1 MNGSGGNVAGCSTCA
16 GNCCRNYRVGVT
28 ARDVR
33 KLAAGTM
40 LHPIEFLR
48 LMETDRKDR
57 EGFRLQPGGAGMDLY
72 LIREAKTGA
81 CVFLMEIA
89 PGKARCGVYAHRP
102 LVCSNFP
109 TALNRG
115 AVDIR
120 QDTVCGPNAWNL
132 SAMDLP
138 TYRRDLTRDRA
149 AWAEHHRIVQAW
161 NAKVDAVGQAQ
172 ADKDLYDFLLEY
184 PATVE

>member
-1 MNGSGGNVAGCSTCA
+1 MNGNGANLAGCNNCQ

-28 ARDVR
+28 VRDVR
-33 KLAAGTM
+33 QLAAGTA
-40 LHPIEFLR
+40 LHPVEFVR

-57 EGFRLQPGGAGMDLY
+57 AGFRLRPAGPGMDLY
-72 LIREAKTGA
+72 LVRRPGTGA
-81 CVFLMEIA
+81 CVFLMELA

-109 TALNRG
+109 TWLSRG
-115 AVDIR
+115 SVDIR
-120 QDTVCGPNAWNL
+120 QDTVCGPDAWNL

-149 AWAEHHRIVQAW
+149 AWTEHHVIVQAW
-161 NAKVDAVGQAQ
+161 NAAVDEAGQAKTE
-172 ADKDLYDFLLEY
+172 KDLFDYLLGY
-184 PATVE
+184 PATVS